1 MAYFQRKARFRPLQA
16 FAVFVQRTFQAL
28 PAWRRIAAPWVQW
41 KRMVRLEQV
50 LDSWKAVRVDT
61 AAAVQEFPAADFDF
75 KPCGEVMTFG
85 EIARHILIAGHGLTG
100 LLLEGEEVLGG
111 PQFREKMAR
120 FAVLPADAAPSELA
134 RELLA
139 SVERRAAE
147 LAAQPPEFFSGMIT
161 RVDGAR
167 VTRLEML
174 QFVKE
179 HELTHRAQLF
189 LYMRM
194 KGIVP
199 ATTRRRLAKQAAR

>member
-1 MAYFQRKARFRPLQA
+1 
-16 FAVFVQRTFQAL
+16 
-28 PAWRRIAAPWVQW
+28 
-41 KRMVRLEQV
+41 MVRLEQV
-50 LDSWKAVRVDT
+50 LDSWKTVRADT
-61 AAAVQEFPAADFDF
+61 ATAVEEFPATEFGYKPSAD
-75 KPCGEVMTFG
+75 VMAFG
-85 EIARHILIAGHGLTG
+85 EIARHILTAGHGLTG
-100 LLLEGEEVLGG
+100 LLLEGEEHLGG

-120 FAVLPADAAPSELA
+120 FALLPEGAGAEDLA
-134 RELLA
+134 RELRG
-139 SVERRAAE
+139 SVERRTAE
-147 LAAQPPEFFSGMIT
+147 LATRPPEFYAGMVT

-199 ATTRRRLAKQAAR
+199 ATTRRRLAKQAGR

>member
-1 MAYFQRKARFRPLQA
+1 
-16 FAVFVQRTFQAL
+16 
-28 PAWRRIAAPWVQW
+28 
-41 KRMVRLEQV
+41 MVRLDQV
-50 LDSWKAVRVDT
+50 LDSWKAIRADT
-61 AAAVQEFPAADFDF
+61 ATAVEEFPAGEMDY
-75 KPCGEVMTFG
+75 KPAAELMTFG

-100 LLLEGEEVLGG
+100 LLLEGDEELGG
-111 PQFREKMAR
+111 PEFRNKIAR
-120 FAVLPADAAPSELA
+120 FALLPERAEAGDLA
-134 RELLA
+134 RELRA
-139 SVERRAAE
+139 SVERRTAE
-147 LAAQPPEFFSGMIT
+147 LAAQPPAFFAGVIT

-199 ATTRRRLAKQAAR
+199 ATTRRRLAKQAGR

>member
-1 MAYFQRKARFRPLQA
+1 
-16 FAVFVQRTFQAL
+16 
-28 PAWRRIAAPWVQW
+28 
-41 KRMVRLEQV
+41 MVRVEQV
-50 LDSWKAVRVDT
+50 LESWKATRADT
-61 AAAVQEFPAADFDF
+61 AAAVEDFPAADFDF

-85 EIARHILIAGHGLTG
+85 EIARHILVAGHGLTG
-100 LLLEGEEVLGG
+100 LLLEGEEQLGG

-120 FAVLPADAAPSELA
+120 FALLPAGAGAADLA
-134 RELLA
+134 RELRA
-139 SVERRAAE
+139 AVDQRAAE
-147 LAAQPPEFFSGMIT
+147 LAAQTPEFYAGIIT

-194 KGIVP
+194 KGMVP

>member
-1 MAYFQRKARFRPLQA
+1 
-16 FAVFVQRTFQAL
+16 
-28 PAWRRIAAPWVQW
+28 
-41 KRMVRLEQV
+41 MVRLEQV
-50 LDSWKAVRVDT
+50 LDSWRAVRADT
-61 AAAVQEFPAADFDF
+61 AAAVEEFPAGEFDYRPAADI
-75 KPCGEVMTFG
+75 MTFG
-85 EIARHILIAGHGLTG
+85 EIARHILVAGHGLTG

-120 FAVLPADAAPSELA
+120 FALLPADANPADLA
-134 RELLA
+134 RELRA
-139 SVERRAAE
+139 SVEQRTLE
-147 LAAQPPEFFSGMIT
+147 LAVRPAEFYSGIIT

-194 KGIVP
+194 KGMVP

>member
-1 MAYFQRKARFRPLQA
+1 
-16 FAVFVQRTFQAL
+16 
-28 PAWRRIAAPWVQW
+28 
-41 KRMVRLEQV
+41 MVRLEQV
-50 LDSWKAVRVDT
+50 LDSWNTIRADT
-61 AAAVQEFPAADFDF
+61 ATAVEEFPAGEFDY
-75 KPCGEVMTFG
+75 KPCADVMAFG

-100 LLLEGEEVLGG
+100 LLLEGEEQLGG

-120 FAVLPADAAPSELA
+120 FALLPADAGAGDLA
-134 RELLA
+134 RELRA
-139 SVERRAAE
+139 SVEQRSAE
-147 LAAQPPEFFSGMIT
+147 LAARSPEFYTGIVT

-174 QFVKE
+174 QFVRE

>member
-1 MAYFQRKARFRPLQA
+1 
-16 FAVFVQRTFQAL
+16 
-28 PAWRRIAAPWVQW
+28 
-41 KRMVRLEQV
+41 MVRLDAV
-50 LDSWKAVRVDT
+50 LDSWKTVRGDT
-61 AAAVQEFPAADFDF
+61 AAAVEEFPADEFGY
-75 KPCGEVMTFG
+75 KPAPDLMTFG
-85 EIARHILIAGHGLTG
+85 EIARHILVAGHGLTG
-100 LLLEGEEVLGG
+100 LLLEGEEQLGG

-120 FAVLPADAAPSELA
+120 FALLPEGAGAADLA
-134 RELLA
+134 RELRA
-139 SVERRAAE
+139 SVEQRAPE
-147 LAAQPPEFFSGMIT
+147 LAAQTPEFYAGIIT

-194 KGIVP
+194 KGLVP

>member
-1 MAYFQRKARFRPLQA
+1 
-16 FAVFVQRTFQAL
+16 
-28 PAWRRIAAPWVQW
+28 
-41 KRMVRLEQV
+41 MVRLEQV
-50 LDSWKAVRVDT
+50 LDSWKTIRADT
-61 AAAVQEFPAADFDF
+61 AAAVEEFPAGEFDYKPAADL
-75 KPCGEVMTFG
+75 MTFG
-85 EIARHILIAGHGLTG
+85 QIARHILISGYGLTG
-100 LLLEGEEVLGG
+100 LLLEGDEHLGG

-120 FAVLPADAAPSELA
+120 FALLPEGAGADDLA
-134 RELLA
+134 RELRA
-139 SVERRAAE
+139 SVTKRTEE
-147 LAAQPPEFFSGMIT
+147 LAGQPPEFYSGIVT